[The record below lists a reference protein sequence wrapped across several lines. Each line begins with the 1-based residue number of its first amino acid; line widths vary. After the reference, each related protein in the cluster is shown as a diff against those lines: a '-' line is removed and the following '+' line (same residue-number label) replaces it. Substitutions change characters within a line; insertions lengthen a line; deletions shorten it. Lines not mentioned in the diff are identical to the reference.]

1 MYTDTEYKERI
12 ARPGD
17 GDPNHVFSINF
28 NKAQAK
34 IAESVQVR
42 NCFILLRQNAR
53 EKTLFVRK
61 FSPRELTY
69 RHKL

>member
-1 MYTDTEYKERI
+1 MFAGGVYTDTEYKERI

-34 IAESVQVR
+34 IAESVQVG
-42 NCFILLRQNAR
+42 NCFILFRQNLR
-53 EKTLFVRK
+53 EKTL
-61 FSPRELTY
+61 
-69 RHKL
+69 